1 MKTFKIM
8 MAVVVIAAMPML
20 FTSCDDDPDYWY
32 NDWYDGWTWGDD
44 YNHRPDDDDV
54 DNQDFFVA
62 MAQTLSGQWRGD
74 MRAYQVNEQGVAVDS
89 IYYSTDIEFVQY
101 NNTAISGTG
110 TQYDYNPQTNEKE
123 MQRDFTWYIDPKTG
137 DIYITHKEVHE
148 GGSTTDYVMRVAYDD
163 LNLNDRTFTGYLWS
177 SDGGEVDD
185 FWFDRY
191 TGNAKAAT
199 RGADKGKT
207 HWKVVMTAKK

>member
-8 MAVVVIAAMPML
+8 MAVAVIAAMPML
-20 FTSCDDDPDYWY
+20 FISCDNDPDYWY
-32 NDWYDGWTWGDD
+32 DDWYDGWTWGDD

-62 MAQTLSGQWRGD
+62 MAQTLCGQWRGD

-110 TQYDYNPQTNEKE
+110 TQYDYNPQTNEKK

-137 DIYITHKEVHE
+137 DIYITYKEVHE

-185 FWFDRY
+185 FWFNRY
-191 TGNAKAAT
+191 NGNAKAAT
-199 RGADKGKT
+199 RGTDKGKT

>member
-8 MAVVVIAAMPML
+8 MAVAAIAAMPML

-32 NDWYDGWTWGDD
+32 DGWTWGDD
-44 YNHRPDDDDV
+44 YNNRPDDNV

-62 MAQTLSGQWRGD
+62 MAQTLNGQWRGD
-74 MRAYQVNEQGVAVDS
+74 LKAYQVDEHGVAVDS

-101 NNTAISGTG
+101 NSTAISGTG

-137 DIYITHKEVHE
+137 DIYLTYKEVHE
-148 GGSTTDYVMRVAYDD
+148 GGSTTDYVMRIAYND

-177 SDGGEVDD
+177 SDGDEVDD

-199 RGADKGKT
+199 RGADKSKT

>member
-1 MKTFKIM
+1 
-8 MAVVVIAAMPML
+8 MAVAVIAAMPML

-32 NDWYDGWTWGDD
+32 EDEFRGDD
-44 YNHRPDDDDV
+44 YNNQSDDDS
-54 DNQDFFVA
+54 QDPLLL
-62 MAQTLSGQWRGD
+62 MAQTLNGKWRGD
-74 MRAYQVNEQGVAVDS
+74 MRAYEVNEQGVAVDS
-89 IYYSTDIEFVQY
+89 IDYSTDIEFVQY

-123 MQRDFTWYIDPKTG
+123 LQRDFTWYIDPKTG
-137 DIYITHKEVHE
+137 DIYLTYKTVLEN
-148 GGSTTDYVMRVAYDD
+148 GSTTDYVMRVAYDD

-177 SDGGEVDD
+177 SAGGEVDD
-185 FWFDRY
+185 FWFNRY

-199 RGADKGKT
+199 RGSDKGKT

>member
-1 MKTFKIM
+1 
-8 MAVVVIAAMPML
+8 MAVAAIAAMPML

-32 NDWYDGWTWGDD
+32 DDWYDGWTWGDD
-44 YNHRPDDDDV
+44 YNNRPDDNV

-62 MAQTLSGQWRGD
+62 MAQTLNGQWRGD
-74 MRAYQVNEQGVAVDS
+74 LKAYQVDEHGVAVDS

-101 NNTAISGTG
+101 NSTAISGTG
-110 TQYDYNPQTNEKE
+110 TQYDYNPHTNEKE
-123 MQRDFTWYIDPKTG
+123 LQRDFTWYIDPKTG
-137 DIYITHKEVHE
+137 DIYITYKKVHE

-177 SDGGEVDD
+177 SDGAEVDD

-191 TGNAKAAT
+191 NGNAKAAT

-207 HWKVVMTAKK
+207 HWTVVMTAKK

>member
-1 MKTFKIM
+1 
-8 MAVVVIAAMPML
+8 MAVAVIAAMPML

-32 NDWYDGWTWGDD
+32 EDEFRGDD
-44 YNHRPDDDDV
+44 YNNQSDDDS
-54 DNQDFFVA
+54 QDPLLL
-62 MAQTLSGQWRGD
+62 MAQTLNGKWRGD
-74 MRAYQVNEQGVAVDS
+74 MRAYEVNEQGVAVDS
-89 IYYSTDIEFVQY
+89 IDYSTDIEFVQY

-110 TQYDYNPQTNEKE
+110 TQYDYKPQTDYLEK
-123 MQRDFTWYIDPKTG
+123 QRDFTWYIDPKTG
-137 DIYITHKEVHE
+137 DIYISYKNVHE
-148 GGSTTDYVMRVAYDD
+148 GGSTTDYVMRIAYND

-177 SDGGEVDD
+177 SDGDEVDD

-199 RGADKGKT
+199 RGSDKGKT

>member
-1 MKTFKIM
+1 MKAFKIM
-8 MAVVVIAAMPML
+8 MAVAAIAVVPML

-32 NDWYDGWTWGDD
+32 DDWYDDWTWGND

-54 DNQDFFVA
+54 NNQDFFVA
-62 MAQTLSGQWRGD
+62 MAQTLNGQWRGS
-74 MRAYQVNEQGVAVDS
+74 MRAYELNEQGVAVDS
-89 IYYSTDIEFVQY
+89 IDYSTDIEFVQY

-123 MQRDFTWYIDPKTG
+123 LQRDFTWYIDPKTG
-137 DIYITHKEVHE
+137 DIYLTYKTVLEN
-148 GGSTTDYVMRVAYDD
+148 GSTTDYVMRVAYDD

-177 SDGGEVDD
+177 SAGGEVDD
-185 FWFDRY
+185 FWFNRY

-199 RGADKGKT
+199 RGSDKGNT

>member
-1 MKTFKIM
+1 MKAFKIM
-8 MAVVVIAAMPML
+8 MAVAVIAAMPML

-32 NDWYDGWTWGDD
+32 EDEFRGDD
-44 YNHRPDDDDV
+44 YNNQSDDDS
-54 DNQDFFVA
+54 QDPLLL
-62 MAQTLSGQWRGD
+62 MAQTLNGKWRGD
-74 MRAYQVNEQGVAVDS
+74 MRAYEVNEQGVAVDS
-89 IYYSTDIEFVQY
+89 IDYSTDIEFVQY

-123 MQRDFTWYIDPKTG
+123 LQRDFTWYIDPKTG
-137 DIYITHKEVHE
+137 DIYLTYKTVLEN
-148 GGSTTDYVMRVAYDD
+148 GSTTDYVMRVAYDD

-177 SDGGEVDD
+177 SAGGEVDD
-185 FWFDRY
+185 FWFNRY

-199 RGADKGKT
+199 RGSDKGKT

>member
-8 MAVVVIAAMPML
+8 MAVAAIAAMPML

-32 NDWYDGWTWGDD
+32 DDWYDGWTWGDD
-44 YNHRPDDDDV
+44 YNNRPDDNV

-62 MAQTLSGQWRGD
+62 MAQTLNGQWRGD
-74 MRAYQVNEQGVAVDS
+74 LKAYQVDEHGVAVDS

-101 NNTAISGTG
+101 NSTAISGTG

-137 DIYITHKEVHE
+137 DIYLTYKEVHE
-148 GGSTTDYVMRVAYDD
+148 GGSTTDYVMRIAYND

-177 SDGGEVDD
+177 SDGAEVDD

-199 RGADKGKT
+199 RGSDKGKT

>member
-8 MAVVVIAAMPML
+8 MAVAAIAAMPML

-32 NDWYDGWTWGDD
+32 DDWYDGWTWGDD
-44 YNHRPDDDDV
+44 YNNRPDDNV

-62 MAQTLSGQWRGD
+62 MAQTLNGQWRGD
-74 MRAYQVNEQGVAVDS
+74 LKAYQVDEHGVAVDS

-101 NNTAISGTG
+101 NSTAISGTG

-137 DIYITHKEVHE
+137 DIYLTYKEVHE
-148 GGSTTDYVMRVAYDD
+148 GGSTTDYVMRIAYND

-177 SDGGEVDD
+177 SDGDEVDD
-185 FWFDRY
+185 FWFNRY

-199 RGADKGKT
+199 RGSDKGKT

>member
-1 MKTFKIM
+1 MKAFKIM
-8 MAVVVIAAMPML
+8 MAVAVIAVMPML

-32 NDWYDGWTWGDD
+32 DDWTWGND
-44 YNHRPDDDDV
+44 YNQRPDDDDV

-62 MAQTLSGQWRGD
+62 MAQTLNGKWRGD
-74 MRAYQVNEQGVAVDS
+74 MRAYEVNEQGVAVDS
-89 IYYSTDIEFVQY
+89 IDYSTDIEFVQY

-110 TQYDYNPQTNEKE
+110 TQYAYKQQTDYLEK
-123 MQRDFTWYIDPKTG
+123 QRDFTWYIDPKTG
-137 DIYITHKEVHE
+137 DIYLTYKTVLEN
-148 GGSTTDYVMRVAYDD
+148 GSTTDYVMRVAYDD

-177 SDGGEVDD
+177 SEGDEVDD

-199 RGADKGKT
+199 RGSDKGKT

>member
-1 MKTFKIM
+1 M
-8 MAVVVIAAMPML
+8 MAVAAIAAMPML

-32 NDWYDGWTWGDD
+32 DDWYDGWTWGDD
-44 YNHRPDDDDV
+44 YNNRPDDNV

-62 MAQTLSGQWRGD
+62 MAQTLNGQWRGD
-74 MRAYQVNEQGVAVDS
+74 LKAYQVDEHGVAVDS

-101 NNTAISGTG
+101 NSTAISGTG

-137 DIYITHKEVHE
+137 DIYLTYKEVHE
-148 GGSTTDYVMRVAYDD
+148 GDSTTDYVMRIAYND

-177 SDGGEVDD
+177 SDGDEVDD
-185 FWFDRY
+185 FWFNRY

-199 RGADKGKT
+199 RGSDKGKT

>member
-8 MAVVVIAAMPML
+8 MAVAAIAAMPML

-32 NDWYDGWTWGDD
+32 DDWYDGWTWGDD
-44 YNHRPDDDDV
+44 YNNRPDDNV

-62 MAQTLSGQWRGD
+62 MAQTLNGQWRGD
-74 MRAYQVNEQGVAVDS
+74 LKAYQVDEHGVAVDS

-101 NNTAISGTG
+101 NSTAISGTG
-110 TQYDYNPQTNEKE
+110 TQYDYNPHTNEKE
-123 MQRDFTWYIDPKTG
+123 LQRDFTWYIDPKTG
-137 DIYITHKEVHE
+137 DIYITYKKVHE
-148 GGSTTDYVMRVAYDD
+148 GGSTTDYVMRIAYND

-177 SDGGEVDD
+177 SDGDEVDD
-185 FWFDRY
+185 FWFNRY
-191 TGNAKAAT
+191 NVNNAKAAT
-199 RGADKGKT
+199 RGTDKGKT

>member
-8 MAVVVIAAMPML
+8 MAVAAIAAMPML

-32 NDWYDGWTWGDD
+32 DDWYDGWTWGDD
-44 YNHRPDDDDV
+44 YNNRPDDNV

-62 MAQTLSGQWRGD
+62 MAQTLNGQWRGD
-74 MRAYQVNEQGVAVDS
+74 LKAYQVDEHGVAVDS

-101 NNTAISGTG
+101 NSTAISGTG

-137 DIYITHKEVHE
+137 DIYLTYKEVHE
-148 GGSTTDYVMRVAYDD
+148 GGSTTDYVMRIAYID

-177 SDGGEVDD
+177 SDGDEVDD

-199 RGADKGKT
+199 RGADKSKT

>member
-1 MKTFKIM
+1 M
-8 MAVVVIAAMPML
+8 MAVAAIAAMPML

-32 NDWYDGWTWGDD
+32 DDWYDGWTWGDD
-44 YNHRPDDDDV
+44 YNNRPDDNV

-62 MAQTLSGQWRGD
+62 MAQTLNGQWRGD
-74 MRAYQVNEQGVAVDS
+74 LKAYQVDEHGVAVDS

-101 NNTAISGTG
+101 NSTAISGTG

-137 DIYITHKEVHE
+137 DIYLTYKEVHE
-148 GGSTTDYVMRVAYDD
+148 GGSTTDYVMRIAYID

-177 SDGGEVDD
+177 SDGDEVDD

-199 RGADKGKT
+199 RGADKSKT

>member
-1 MKTFKIM
+1 MKAFKIM
-8 MAVVVIAAMPML
+8 MAVAAIAAMPML

-32 NDWYDGWTWGDD
+32 DDWYDGWTWGDD
-44 YNHRPDDDDV
+44 YNNRPDDNV

-62 MAQTLSGQWRGD
+62 MAQTLNGQWRGD
-74 MRAYQVNEQGVAVDS
+74 LKAYQVDEHGVAVDS

-101 NNTAISGTG
+101 NSTAISGTG

-137 DIYITHKEVHE
+137 DIYLTYKEVHE
-148 GGSTTDYVMRVAYDD
+148 GGSTTDYVMRIAYID

-177 SDGGEVDD
+177 SDGDEVDD

-191 TGNAKAAT
+191 NGNAKAAT

-207 HWKVVMTAKK
+207 HWTVVMTAKK

>member
-1 MKTFKIM
+1 
-8 MAVVVIAAMPML
+8 MAVAVIAAMPML

-32 NDWYDGWTWGDD
+32 DDWTWGND
-44 YNHRPDDDDV
+44 YNQRPDDDDV

-62 MAQTLSGQWRGD
+62 MAQTLNGKWRGD
-74 MRAYQVNEQGVAVDS
+74 MRAYEVNEQGVAVDS
-89 IYYSTDIEFVQY
+89 IDYSTDIEFVQY

-110 TQYDYNPQTNEKE
+110 TQYDYKPQTDYLEK
-123 MQRDFTWYIDPKTG
+123 QRDFTWYIDPKTG
-137 DIYITHKEVHE
+137 DIYITYKNVHE
-148 GGSTTDYVMRVAYDD
+148 GGSTTDFVMRIAYND
-163 LNLNDRTFTGYLWS
+163 LNLNVRTFTGYLWS
-177 SDGGEVDD
+177 SDGDEVDD

-199 RGADKGKT
+199 RGADKSKT

>member
-1 MKTFKIM
+1 MKAFKIM
-8 MAVVVIAAMPML
+8 MAVAVIAAMPML

-32 NDWYDGWTWGDD
+32 DDWTWGND
-44 YNHRPDDDDV
+44 YNQRPDDDDV

-62 MAQTLSGQWRGD
+62 MAQTLNGKWRGD
-74 MRAYQVNEQGVAVDS
+74 MRAYEVNEQGVAVDS
-89 IYYSTDIEFVQY
+89 IDYSTDIEFVQY

-110 TQYDYNPQTNEKE
+110 TQYDYKPQTDYLEK
-123 MQRDFTWYIDPKTG
+123 QRDFTWYIDPKTG
-137 DIYITHKEVHE
+137 DIYITYKNVHE
-148 GGSTTDYVMRVAYDD
+148 GGSTTDYVMRIAYND

-177 SDGGEVDD
+177 SAGGEVDD

-199 RGADKGKT
+199 RAPTRARHTGR
-207 HWKVVMTAKK
+207 W